1 VLDTRWMGA
10 ARPNGRYEGRDTLP
24 AAAHSGTRKWC
35 ELLRA
40 LANPP
45 PPRAVL
51 VLAAVIALFSSCVER
66 MCGVH
71 WLTLVLIPASTTSWG
86 RTRSWPLHFIPH
98 PPPHTHTH
106 RSPLFLT
113 STLHAGRGTAPARGC
128 TLHEGPATKHH
139 GERVCL

>member
-1 VLDTRWMGA
+1 MKDATRCLLL
-10 ARPNGRYEGRDTLP
+10 RIQERENGV
-24 AAAHSGTRKWC
+24 

-98 PPPHTHTH
+98 PPTHTHTG
-106 RSPLFLT
+106 PLYF
-113 STLHAGRGTAPARGC
+113 
-128 TLHEGPATKHH
+128 
-139 GERVCL
+139 